1 MQFDRLK
8 RREVITL
15 LGGAAAAWP
24 LAAGAQQ
31 PNQIAR
37 IGYLSQESAAFDRSH
52 GDSAAFRD
60 ALGDLGYVEGRNLHI
75 EFRYADAD
83 LDRLPA
89 LAAELVGLNVDI
101 IVTYSVGTVAARRA
115 TATIPI
121 VQTVGSD
128 PVPAGFAGSL
138 ARPGGNVTGS
148 TFFIPELM
156 AKRLEVLKEILPSM
170 TRAGVLLVRN
180 NPSTRG
186 ILEAM
191 ASAAQALNV
200 AIQPIE
206 VGEPGEFDNALSAWV
221 APQAGGFVMQDHGF
235 LLANSDTI
243 AALAVRHRLLS
254 IGPLELPTSGGLFGY
269 GVKFS
274 DFFRRAAFFVDKILK
289 GTKPGDI
296 PIEQAAKFKSIVN
309 LKTAKTLG
317 IDMPTSILLRADE
330 VIE

>member
-1 MQFDRLK
+1 M
-8 RREVITL
+8 RRHDIIAL
-15 LGGAAAAWP
+15 LGGVAAWP
-24 LAAGAQQ
+24 LVARAQQ
-31 PNQIAR
+31 PKQIAR

-60 ALGDLGYVEGRNLHI
+60 ALGDLGYVEGGNLHI

-121 VQTVGSD
+121 VQAVGND
-128 PVPAGFAGSL
+128 LVAAGFARSL

-148 TFFIPELM
+148 TFLNSELM

-170 TRAGVLLVRN
+170 TRVGVLLVRN
-180 NPSTRG
+180 HPATRSM
-186 ILEAM
+186 LETM

-206 VGEPGEFDNALSAWV
+206 VDKPGEFDSALSAW
-221 APQAGGFVMQDHGF
+221 AASQAGGFVMQDHGF

-243 AALAVRHRLLS
+243 AALAAKHRLLS

-289 GTKPGDI
+289 GTKPSDI

-309 LKTAKTLG
+309 LKTAHTLG
-317 IDMPTSILLRADE
+317 IDMPTSVLLRADE

>member
-1 MQFDRLK
+1 MK
-8 RREVITL
+8 RRAFIVA
-15 LGGAAAAWP
+15 LGGAAAWP
-24 LAAGAQQ
+24 VVGWAQQ
-31 PNQIAR
+31 ANQIAR
-37 IGYLSQESAAFDRSH
+37 IGYLSQESAAFDHSH

-60 ALGDLGYVEGRNLHI
+60 GLGELGYVEGRNLHI

-89 LAAELVGLNVDI
+89 LAAELVDLNVDI
-101 IVTYSVGTVAARRA
+101 IVTYSVGTNAARRV
-115 TATIPI
+115 TTTIPI

-128 PVPAGFAGSL
+128 LVAAGFATSV
-138 ARPGGNVTGS
+138 ARPGGNVTGL
-148 TFFIPELM
+148 TFFNSELM

-180 NPSTRG
+180 HPSTQG
-186 ILEAM
+186 MLEAI
-191 ASAAQALNV
+191 ASAAQTLNV
-200 AIQPIE
+200 AVQPIE
-206 VGEPGEFDNALSAWV
+206 IGEPSEFDNALSAW
-221 APQAGGFVMQDHGF
+221 AASQAGGFVVQDHGF
-235 LLANSDTI
+235 MLANLNTI
-243 AALAVRHRLLS
+243 AALAVRHRLVS

-274 DFFRRAAFFVDKILK
+274 DFFRRAASFVAKILK

-296 PIEQAAKFKSIVN
+296 PIEQATKFESIVN
-309 LKTAKTLG
+309 LKTAKMLG

>member
-1 MQFDRLK
+1 MR
-8 RREVITL
+8 RREFIAIVGGVTGAWSL
-15 LGGAAAAWP
+15 LAR
-24 LAAGAQQ
+24 AQE
-31 PNQIAR
+31 PNQFTR

-60 ALGDLGYVEGRNLHI
+60 ALGELGYVEGKNLHI

-83 LDRLPA
+83 LNRLPA
-89 LAAELVGLNVDI
+89 LAAELVGMNVDVI
-101 IVTYSVGTVAARRA
+101 LTYSVGTNAARGI

-121 VQTVGSD
+121 VQAVGSD
-128 PVPAGFAGSL
+128 LVAAGFASSV
-138 ARPGGNVTGS
+138 ARPNGNVTGL
-148 TFFIPELM
+148 TFFQPELM

-180 NPSTRG
+180 HPSIRG
-186 ILEAM
+186 MLEAM
-191 ASAAQALNV
+191 ASTGEALNV

-206 VGEPGEFDNALSAWV
+206 IGEAKEFENALSAWV
-221 APQAGGFVMQDHGF
+221 ATQAGGFVMQDHGF

-243 AALAVRHRLLS
+243 AALAMRHRLLS

-274 DFFRRAAFFVDKILK
+274 DFFRRAAYFVDKILK

-296 PIEQAAKFKSIVN
+296 PIEQATKFRAIIN
-309 LKTAKTLG
+309 LKTAKMLG
-317 IDMPTSILLRADE
+317 VDIPTSIFLRADE